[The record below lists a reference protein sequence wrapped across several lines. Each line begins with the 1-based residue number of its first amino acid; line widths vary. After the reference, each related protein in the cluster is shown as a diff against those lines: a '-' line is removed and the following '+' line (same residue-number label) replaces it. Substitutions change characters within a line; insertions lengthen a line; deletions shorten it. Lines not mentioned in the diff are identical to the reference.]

1 MIPQLRAALASD
13 EPFLFAML
21 ALAASMDESAESLE
35 RARTDPMLWPY
46 AADFGRAGDLGVIAT
61 LGAPVGAAWLR
72 LQQGEPHPMKLWT
85 PEVPELAIAVRPS
98 ARGRGLGA
106 ALLGELIARARGLYP
121 AMVLSVRRENPAVR
135 LYRRF
140 GFLVEREVQNRVG
153 TTSLVMH
160 LDLSGPS

>member
-1 MIPQLRAALASD
+1 
-13 EPFLFAML
+13 ML
-21 ALAASMDESAESLE
+21 PTSV
-35 RARTDPMLWPY
+35 
-46 AADFGRAGDLGVIAT
+46 GRVILGVIAT

-72 LQQGEPHPMKLWT
+72 LQQGDPHPMKLWT

-140 GFLVEREVQNRVG
+140 GFQVEREAKNRVG
-153 TTSLVMH
+153 TTSLVMR
-160 LDLSGPS
+160 LELSGQ